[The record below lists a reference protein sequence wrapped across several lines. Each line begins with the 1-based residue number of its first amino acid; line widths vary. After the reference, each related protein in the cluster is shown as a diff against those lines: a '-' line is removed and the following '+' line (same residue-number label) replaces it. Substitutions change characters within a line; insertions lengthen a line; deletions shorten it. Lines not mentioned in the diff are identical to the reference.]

1 MFSPH
6 PISPT
11 PPDGRRNPRNSGTFS
26 PHPISPTPPDGR
38 RNPRNSGTFSHSF
51 RQRDN
56 PRIPEH
62 SPHHLI
68 SPTASST
75 SSVGKPPE
83 FRNVLLPTSFLQH
96 LPLVETTPEFRNILP
111 PPRFSNVFRQRESPK
126 IPERSPTSSS
136 SRRNPRNSGT
146 FSSPPRFSHSFRW
159 REHPRNSGTF
169 SSPPR
174 FSHSFRR
181 RGPPEFRNVLPPRA
195 AAMAPS
201 RSRSTQIPPCIPKRQ
216 LPPGYSDS
224 LLFLCA
230 RRMVAQHPLPVL
242 LPAMPAHLYPILFQ
256 AAFLDGRPLV
266 LRDLVAAW
274 PFPVLNF
281 QRLVGRREL
290 LRDHP
295 CKLCVQ
301 AVILAV
307 VAQLRRQLEE
317 PGHDASGCRL
327 RVLDVTGVPDDPAGR
342 APDGMSVWSGTVALA
357 KACVEVSKHQREF
370 QRRGSKRHKGRS
382 GAATAAA
389 APQPP
394 GVDVHADLFV
404 NGTSYGILRD
414 ALQTGSAGPLRL
426 KCREFQAEKLSLA
439 GIVSLLETLDPSC
452 VRRVDLRF
460 RNLGLTGLSVILP
473 HLSRFPEL
481 RSLKLQYSNV
491 DVRRPTP
498 ESAIGIRCLA
508 GQLGML
514 PSLREL
520 NLGSSRLSGN
530 LRQILCDLQA
540 PLESLEL
547 AFCSLVPADLAFLS
561 QSFHAPALKRLD
573 LSGHDFSQG
582 LLEPLRLLLEE
593 TSASLLHLDLMECRM
608 ADSHLDALLPT
619 LRRCSRL
626 RFLGLY
632 GNSLS
637 TAALK
642 DLLQKTLELPDLHL
656 VVYPFPVDCYKPE
669 PPRRVP
675 GSRRIYEEP
684 MDGERLAAATAEIS
698 QLLANSG
705 RTDLIWTYNPYGHG
719 TLDYFSL

>member
-1 MFSPH
+1 
-6 PISPT
+6 
-11 PPDGRRNPRNSGTFS
+11 
-26 PHPISPTPPDGR
+26 
-38 RNPRNSGTFSHSF
+38 
-51 RQRDN
+51 
-56 PRIPEH
+56 
-62 SPHHLI
+62 
-68 SPTASST
+68 
-75 SSVGKPPE
+75 
-83 FRNVLLPTSFLQH
+83 
-96 LPLVETTPEFRNILP
+96 
-111 PPRFSNVFRQRESPK
+111 
-126 IPERSPTSSS
+126 
-136 SRRNPRNSGT
+136 
-146 FSSPPRFSHSFRW
+146 
-159 REHPRNSGTF
+159 
-169 SSPPR
+169 
-174 FSHSFRR
+174 
-181 RGPPEFRNVLPPRA
+181 
-195 AAMAPS
+195 MAPS

-242 LPAMPAHLYPILFQ
+242 LPALPAHLYPILFQ

-266 LRDLVAAW
+266 LRAIWWPLGLSRAQLPAAGGAPGAAARPSLQALRPGRHPGRGGAAPAAAGGARTRRQRVPPTRAGCDGSSGRSGW
-274 PFPVLNF
+274 PRSGRDE
-281 QRLVGRREL
+281 RLVGHGGFGQG
-290 LRDHP
+290 LRGG
-295 CKLCVQ
+295 VQ
-301 AVILAV
+301 A
-307 VAQLRRQLEE
+307 
-317 PGHDASGCRL
+317 
-327 RVLDVTGVPDDPAGR
+327 PAGIPAAR
-342 APDGMSVWSGTVALA
+342 IQAA
-357 KACVEVSKHQREF
+357 QRPL
-370 QRRGSKRHKGRS
+370 RGRHGRGRS
-382 GAATAAA
+382 AE
-389 APQPP
+389 PP

-656 VVYPFPVDCYKPE
+656 VVYPFPVDCYKRSRRAACRDPDRFTRSPWME
-669 PPRRVP
+669 NVWRRPRRRFPSCWRIPAGPTSSGLTTPTATEPWTTSPCDLGRARSLHGGKAPPPLFPKSGRFPPRSSVFFP
-675 GSRRIYEEP
+675 F
-684 MDGERLAAATAEIS
+684 IS
-698 QLLANSG
+698 VLFQ
-705 RTDLIWTYNPYGHG
+705 
-719 TLDYFSL
+719 YFSSSSRFFFPPHPKFFPLIL

>member
-1 MFSPH
+1 MMSS
-6 PISPT
+6 IST
-11 PPDGRRNPRNSGTFS
+11 KSQEACEVLHCVVSSISTKNWEACELHHVVSSISTKNREVHDVLHHVVSSISTKMKNQEVHVVLHHVVSSISTKNQEVQVVLHHMVSSMSKNPGVHEVPQLHHVVSS
-26 PHPISPTPPDGR
+26 ISTKNWEVPKVL
-38 RNPRNSGTFSHSF
+38 
-51 RQRDN
+51 QL
-56 PRIPEH
+56 
-62 SPHHLI
+62 HH
-68 SPTASST
+68 
-75 SSVGKPPE
+75 
-83 FRNVLLPTSFLQH
+83 
-96 LPLVETTPEFRNILP
+96 
-111 PPRFSNVFRQRESPK
+111 
-126 IPERSPTSSS
+126 
-136 SRRNPRNSGT
+136 
-146 FSSPPRFSHSFRW
+146 
-159 REHPRNSGTF
+159 
-169 SSPPR
+169 
-174 FSHSFRR
+174 
-181 RGPPEFRNVLPPRA
+181 
-195 AAMAPS
+195 M
-201 RSRSTQIPPCIPKRQ
+201 
-216 LPPGYSDS
+216 
-224 LLFLCA
+224 
-230 RRMVAQHPLPVL
+230 
-242 LPAMPAHLYPILFQ
+242 
-256 AAFLDGRPLV
+256 
-266 LRDLVAAW
+266 
-274 PFPVLNF
+274 
-281 QRLVGRREL
+281 RLVGRREL

-307 VAQLRRQLEE
+307 VAQLRRELEE
-317 PGHDASGCRL
+317 PGHDSRCRL

-382 GAATAAA
+382 GAATASA

-414 ALQTGSAGPLRL
+414 ALQTAAAGPLRL
-426 KCREFQAEKLSLA
+426 KCR
-439 GIVSLLETLDPSC
+439 
-452 VRRVDLRF
+452 
-460 RNLGLTGLSVILP
+460 LTGLSVILP

-684 MDGERLAAATAEIS
+684 MDGQLLAAATAEIS
-698 QLLANSG
+698 QLLKNSG

-719 TLDYFSL
+719 ALDYFSL

>member
-1 MFSPH
+1 
-6 PISPT
+6 
-11 PPDGRRNPRNSGTFS
+11 
-26 PHPISPTPPDGR
+26 
-38 RNPRNSGTFSHSF
+38 
-51 RQRDN
+51 
-56 PRIPEH
+56 
-62 SPHHLI
+62 
-68 SPTASST
+68 
-75 SSVGKPPE
+75 
-83 FRNVLLPTSFLQH
+83 
-96 LPLVETTPEFRNILP
+96 
-111 PPRFSNVFRQRESPK
+111 
-126 IPERSPTSSS
+126 
-136 SRRNPRNSGT
+136 
-146 FSSPPRFSHSFRW
+146 
-159 REHPRNSGTF
+159 
-169 SSPPR
+169 
-174 FSHSFRR
+174 
-181 RGPPEFRNVLPPRA
+181 
-195 AAMAPS
+195 
-201 RSRSTQIPPCIPKRQ
+201 
-216 LPPGYSDS
+216 S

-242 LPAMPAHLYPILFQ
+242 LPALPAHLYPILFQ

-266 LRDLVAAW
+266 LRDLVTAW

-307 VAQLRRQLEE
+307 VAQLRRDLEE
-317 PGHDASGCRL
+317 PGRDSRRFRL
-327 RVLDVTGVPDDPAGR
+327 RLLDMTGLPDAASGR

-414 ALQTGSAGPLRL
+414 ALQTGAAGPLRL
-426 KCREFQAEKLSLA
+426 HARQC
-439 GIVSLLETLDPSC
+439 
-452 VRRVDLRF
+452 
-460 RNLGLTGLSVILP
+460 
-473 HLSRFPEL
+473 
-481 RSLKLQYSNV
+481 LKLQYSNV

-547 AFCSLVPADLAFLS
+547 AFCSLLPADLAFLS

-573 LSGHDFSQG
+573 LSGHDFSQS

-642 DLLQKTLELPDLHL
+642 DLLQKTLELPDLRL

-669 PPRRVP
+669 PPRRIP

-684 MDGERLAAATAEIS
+684 MDGERLAAASAEIS

-705 RTDLIWTYNPYGHG
+705 RTDLVWTYNPYGHG
-719 TLDYFSL
+719 AMDYFSL

>member
-1 MFSPH
+1 
-6 PISPT
+6 
-11 PPDGRRNPRNSGTFS
+11 
-26 PHPISPTPPDGR
+26 
-38 RNPRNSGTFSHSF
+38 
-51 RQRDN
+51 
-56 PRIPEH
+56 
-62 SPHHLI
+62 
-68 SPTASST
+68 
-75 SSVGKPPE
+75 
-83 FRNVLLPTSFLQH
+83 
-96 LPLVETTPEFRNILP
+96 
-111 PPRFSNVFRQRESPK
+111 
-126 IPERSPTSSS
+126 
-136 SRRNPRNSGT
+136 
-146 FSSPPRFSHSFRW
+146 
-159 REHPRNSGTF
+159 
-169 SSPPR
+169 
-174 FSHSFRR
+174 
-181 RGPPEFRNVLPPRA
+181 
-195 AAMAPS
+195 MAPA
-201 RSRSTQIPPCIPKRQ
+201 RGRSTQIPPCVPKRQ
-216 LPPGYSDS
+216 FPPGYSDS

-230 RRMVAQHPLPVL
+230 RRIVARHPLPA
-242 LPAMPAHLYPILFQ
+242 LPAPPAHLYPVLFQ

-266 LRDLVAAW
+266 LRELVSAW
-274 PFPVLNF
+274 PFPVLHL
-281 QRLVGRREL
+281 QRLLGRQEL

-295 CKLCVQ
+295 CKLCLQ

-317 PGHDASGCRL
+317 PGRRSSSCRL
-327 RVLDVTGVPDDPAGR
+327 RVLDVTGVPDDPSGR
-342 APDGMSVWSGTVALA
+342 TPDGMNAPWSGTVALA

-382 GAATAAA
+382 GTAA

-414 ALQTGSAGPLRL
+414 ALQSGAAGPLRL

-473 HLSRFPEL
+473 HLSRFPQL

-530 LRQILCDLQA
+530 LRQILCDLRA

-547 AFCSLVPADLAFLS
+547 SFCSLLPADLAFLS
-561 QSFHAPALKRLD
+561 QSSHAASLKRLD

-608 ADSHLDALLPT
+608 ADAQLAALLPT
-619 LRRCSRL
+619 LRRCRRL

-642 DLLQKTLELPDLHL
+642 DLLRQTVELPDLRL
-656 VVYPFPVDCYKPE
+656 VVYPFPADCYKPE

-684 MDGERLAAATAEIS
+684 MDGERLAASTAEIH
-698 QLLANSG
+698 QMLADSG
-705 RTDLIWTYNPYGHG
+705 RTDLVWTYNPYGHG
-719 TLDYFSL
+719 TMDYFSL

>member
-1 MFSPH
+1 M
-6 PISPT
+6 
-11 PPDGRRNPRNSGTFS
+11 
-26 PHPISPTPPDGR
+26 
-38 RNPRNSGTFSHSF
+38 
-51 RQRDN
+51 
-56 PRIPEH
+56 
-62 SPHHLI
+62 
-68 SPTASST
+68 
-75 SSVGKPPE
+75 
-83 FRNVLLPTSFLQH
+83 
-96 LPLVETTPEFRNILP
+96 
-111 PPRFSNVFRQRESPK
+111 
-126 IPERSPTSSS
+126 
-136 SRRNPRNSGT
+136 
-146 FSSPPRFSHSFRW
+146 
-159 REHPRNSGTF
+159 
-169 SSPPR
+169 
-174 FSHSFRR
+174 
-181 RGPPEFRNVLPPRA
+181 
-195 AAMAPS
+195 
-201 RSRSTQIPPCIPKRQ
+201 
-216 LPPGYSDS
+216 DS

-230 RRMVAQHPLPVL
+230 RRVVAQRPLPA
-242 LPAMPAHLYPILFQ
+242 LPADLHPILFQ

-317 PGHDASGCRL
+317 PGHDASL
-327 RVLDVTGVPDDPAGR
+327 RVLDITGLPDSAPGR

-414 ALQTGSAGPLRL
+414 ALQTGAAGPLRL
-426 KCREFQAEKLSLA
+426 KCRELQAEELSA
-439 GIVSLLETLDPSC
+439 SGIVALLESLDPSFL
-452 VRRVDLRF
+452 RRVDLRF
-460 RNLGLTGLSVILP
+460 NNLGLTGLSVILP

-669 PPRRVP
+669 PPEP
-675 GSRRIYEEP
+675 PESDWNFEEP
-684 MDGERLAAATAEIS
+684 VDEELLAAADAEFCRM
-698 QLLANSG
+698 LANSG
-705 RTDLIWTYNPYGHG
+705 RADLVWTSNPYGHG
-719 TLDYFSL
+719 ALDFFSL

>member
-1 MFSPH
+1 
-6 PISPT
+6 
-11 PPDGRRNPRNSGTFS
+11 
-26 PHPISPTPPDGR
+26 
-38 RNPRNSGTFSHSF
+38 
-51 RQRDN
+51 
-56 PRIPEH
+56 
-62 SPHHLI
+62 
-68 SPTASST
+68 
-75 SSVGKPPE
+75 
-83 FRNVLLPTSFLQH
+83 
-96 LPLVETTPEFRNILP
+96 
-111 PPRFSNVFRQRESPK
+111 
-126 IPERSPTSSS
+126 
-136 SRRNPRNSGT
+136 
-146 FSSPPRFSHSFRW
+146 
-159 REHPRNSGTF
+159 
-169 SSPPR
+169 
-174 FSHSFRR
+174 
-181 RGPPEFRNVLPPRA
+181 
-195 AAMAPS
+195 MAPS
-201 RSRSTQIPPCIPKRQ
+201 RSRSTQIPPCVPKRQ

-230 RRMVAQHPLPVL
+230 RRMVSHHPLPVL
-242 LPAMPAHLYPILFQ
+242 LPALPAHLYPILFQ

-414 ALQTGSAGPLRL
+414 ALQTGAAGPLRL
-426 KCREFQAEKLSLA
+426 KCREFQAEEALLA
-439 GIVSLLETLDPSC
+439 SAISLLESLDPSF
-452 VRRVDLRF
+452 VRRVDLSF
-460 RNLGLTGLSVILP
+460 NNLGLTGLSVILP

-642 DLLQKTLELPDLHL
+642 DLLHKTLELPDLHL

-684 MDGERLAAATAEIS
+684 MDAERLAAATAEIS

-705 RTDLIWTYNPYGHG
+705 RTDLVWTYNPYGHG